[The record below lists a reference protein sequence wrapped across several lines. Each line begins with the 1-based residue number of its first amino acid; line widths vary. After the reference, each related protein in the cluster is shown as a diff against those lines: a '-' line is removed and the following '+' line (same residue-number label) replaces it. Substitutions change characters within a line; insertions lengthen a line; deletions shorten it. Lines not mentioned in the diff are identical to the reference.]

1 MPSLHH
7 GQGDVVKCV
16 DRMSD
21 KYSVL
26 SEANHQIHKFD
37 LNEAREIAIFSLGW
51 SLSEVKSRNKL
62 PNKLRARGP
71 HYVVVSGR

>member
-62 PNKLRARGP
+62 PNKLP
-71 HYVVVSGR
+71 IMNKKTVVL